1 MSSTHSVA
9 PVSEPLDLPALRSV
23 RPPRGTRKLA
33 LWVFLILLIL
43 PLVLLLVPWRQNIS
57 GAGRVT
63 AFEPL
68 DRTQVLPAPVSGR
81 LAKLHVQEGQRVA
94 RGDLLAELADQDPEF
109 ALRLD
114 QSVQLALAKVEA
126 ANSSVLQYDAQL
138 AFLEDARETAVSS
151 AEADLRNAIQKVRA
165 AEQDLVGNEAESEQK
180 RTDRERKWTLFT
192 KGVASKLDFE
202 KAEADALA
210 AQAKVEAAKAKV
222 NQARAEEEAKM
233 ASVDKIAAEQ
243 RAKIESTRSS
253 REEAVQKQKVAE
265 KDLLDARTK
274 AERQKT
280 QVVVAPR
287 DGYILRV
294 HAANSADLLSQ
305 GDPLIEL
312 IPDTERL
319 AAELWVRGNDAPLVS
334 PGRKVR
340 LQFEGWP
347 AVQFA
352 GWPSVAVGTF
362 GGVVSFVDAQGSGDG
377 RFRMLV
383 SPDPEDAPWPDRRYL
398 RQGARATGWVLL
410 EDVSLGYEMW
420 RQLNAF
426 PPSIAGAPEETAAK
440 DAGKAKSKG
449 GEKKQ

>member
-9 PVSEPLDLPALRSV
+9 PASEPLDLPALRSV

-43 PLVLLLVPWRQNIS
+43 PPVLLLVPWRQNIS

-138 AFLEDARETAVSS
+138 VFLEDARETAVSS

-253 REEAVQKQKVAE
+253 REEAVQKLKVAE

-319 AAELWVRGNDAPLVS
+319 ATELWVRGNDAPLVT

-362 GGVVSFVDAQGSGDG
+362 GGVVSFVDAQGGGDG

-383 SPDPEDAPWPDRRYL
+383 SPDPDDVPWPDRRYL

-426 PPSIAGAPEETAAK
+426 PPSISSAPDETADK
-440 DAGKAKSKG
+440 DGGKSKSKG
-449 GEKKQ
+449 GEKKK

>member
-1 MSSTHSVA
+1 MSHGTNAMVTA
-9 PVSEPLDLPALRSV
+9 ANESEPLDLPALRSV

-33 LWVFLILLIL
+33 LWTFLLALLL
-43 PLVLLLVPWRQNIS
+43 PPVLLLVPWTQNIPGS
-57 GAGRVT
+57 GRIT

-81 LAKLHVQEGQRVA
+81 LAKLHVQEGQRVE
-94 RGDLLAELADQDPEF
+94 RGQLLAELADQDPDF

-114 QSVQLALAKVEA
+114 QSVQLAQAKVEA
-126 ANSSVLQYDAQL
+126 ANASVLQYDAQL
-138 AFLEDARETAVSS
+138 VFLEDARETAVSS

-165 AEQDLVGNEAESEQK
+165 AEQDLVGSEAESDQK

-253 REEAVQKQKVAE
+253 REEAVQKLKVAE

-312 IPDTERL
+312 IPDTDRL
-319 AAELWVRGNDAPLVS
+319 A
-334 PGRKVR
+334 
-340 LQFEGWP
+340 
-347 AVQFA
+347 
-352 GWPSVAVGTF
+352 
-362 GGVVSFVDAQGSGDG
+362 
-377 RFRMLV
+377 
-383 SPDPEDAPWPDRRYL
+383 
-398 RQGARATGWVLL
+398 
-410 EDVSLGYEMW
+410 
-420 RQLNAF
+420 
-426 PPSIAGAPEETAAK
+426 
-440 DAGKAKSKG
+440 
-449 GEKKQ
+449 

>member
-1 MSSTHSVA
+1 MGTQAA
-9 PVSEPLDLPALRSV
+9 PLSNGPVLPALRSV
-23 RPPRGTRKLA
+23 RPPRGMHKLA
-33 LWVFLILLIL
+33 IAMVVLFLTL
-43 PLVLLLVPWRQNIS
+43 PFVLGGLPWRQNLA
-57 GAGRVT
+57 GNGRVT

-68 DRTQVLPAPVSGR
+68 DRTQILPAPVNGR
-81 LAKLHVQEGQRVA
+81 LARLHVQEGERVA
-94 RGDLLAELADQDPEF
+94 KGQLLAELEDQDPEF
-109 ALRLD
+109 AFRLD
-114 QSVQLALAKVEA
+114 QQVQLAQAKVDA
-126 ANSSVLQYDAQL
+126 ATSAVAQYDQQL
-138 AFLEDARETAVSS
+138 SFLEDARETAVSS

-165 AEQDLVGNEAESEQK
+165 AEQDLVGVEAESEQK

-192 KGVASKLDFE
+192 KGVASELDFQ
-202 KAEADALA
+202 KADAEAQA
-210 AQAKVEAAKAKV
+210 AVAKVESSKAKV

-233 ASVDKIAAEQ
+233 ATVDKISAEQ

-253 REEAVQKQKVAE
+253 REDAVQKLKAAE
-265 KDLLDARTK
+265 KEYLEARTK
-274 AERQKT
+274 VERQKT
-280 QVVVAPR
+280 QTIVAPR

-319 AAELWVRGNDAPLVS
+319 AAELWVRGNDAPLIS

-362 GGVVSFVDAQGSGDG
+362 GGVVSFVDAQGAPDG
-377 RFRMLV
+377 RFRMLIT
-383 SPDPEDAPWPDRRYL
+383 PDPDDLPWPDRRYL

-410 EDVSLGYEMW
+410 DDVSIGYEIW

-426 PPSIAGAPEETAAK
+426 PPSISSAPDSAPAK
-440 DAGKAKSKG
+440 ESKSKSTK
-449 GEKKQ
+449 GEKK

>member
-1 MSSTHSVA
+1 MANVQDHASSQD
-9 PVSEPLDLPALRSV
+9 PLDLPALRSV
-23 RPPRGTRKLA
+23 RPPRGLRKLA
-33 LWVFLILLIL
+33 MALTALTFFLPFVLLI
-43 PLVLLLVPWRQNIS
+43 VPWRQNIA

-81 LAKLHVQEGQRVA
+81 LAKLHVQEGERVA
-94 RGDLLAELADQDPEF
+94 KGQLLAELADQDPEF

-114 QSVQLALAKVEA
+114 QGVQFAQAKVDA
-126 ANSSVLQYDAQL
+126 ARSAVSQYDQQL
-138 AFLEDARETAVSS
+138 VFLEDARETAVSS

-165 AEQDLVGNEAESEQK
+165 AEQDLVAMEAEGEQK
-180 RTDRERKWTLFT
+180 RTDRERKWTLYT
-192 KGVASKLDFE
+192 KGVASQLDFQ

-210 AQAKVEAAKAKV
+210 AQAKVEASKAKV
-222 NQARAEEEAKM
+222 SQSRAEEEAKM

-253 REEAVQKQKVAE
+253 REEAVQKLAAAE
-265 KDLLDARTK
+265 KELLESRTK

-312 IPDTERL
+312 IPDTDRL
-319 AAELWVRGNDAPLVS
+319 AAELWLRGNDAPLVA

-347 AVQFA
+347 AVQLA

-362 GGVVSFVDAQGSGDG
+362 GGVVSFVDAQGGSDG
-377 RFRMLV
+377 RFRMLIT
-383 SPDPEDAPWPDRRYL
+383 PDPDDVPWPDRRYL
-398 RQGARATGWVLL
+398 RQGSRVNGWALL
-410 EDVSLGYEMW
+410 EEVSLGYEIW

-426 PPSIAGAPEETAAK
+426 PPSVAGTAQDGAK
-440 DAGKAKSKG
+440 AQGGKPKSKD
-449 GEKKQ
+449 GEKK